1 MINAN
6 WYSLQNVLGNAVKF
20 TKNGSI
26 KIYTH
31 FSVVDESVIVTTEIA
46 NTGIGI
52 TPAAIDSVF
61 QPFVQADAS
70 TTRLYGDTGL
80 GLSIAQK
87 YARLMGESIKM
98 SSEPGCGTRVEISLC
113 LPMAQPSSHRGPAGS
128 KIQRNSSD
136 LQRRDDIFRK
146 DVHILLVEDNKVI
159 QKVVL
164 TFLHKLGF
172 VQAICANNGVEAVDY
187 IRKALESNDKAKTPL
202 PDVILMDCQMPLL
215 NGYDATKQLRSQ
227 YRFHGPIIALTAS
240 AIKGDRA
247 KCIDA
252 GMVSVLP
259 NPHCK
264 Y

>member
-70 TTRLYGDTGL
+70 TTRLYGGTGL

-113 LPMAQPSSHRGPAGS
+113 LPMAQPSSHRGPARS

-187 IRKALESNDKAKTPL
+187 IRKALASNDKAKTPL